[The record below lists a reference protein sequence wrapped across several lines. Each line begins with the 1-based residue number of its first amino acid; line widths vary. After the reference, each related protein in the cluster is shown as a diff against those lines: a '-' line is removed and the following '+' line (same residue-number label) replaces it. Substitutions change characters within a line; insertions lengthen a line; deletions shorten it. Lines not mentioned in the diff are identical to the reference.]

1 MINANATTTPTATN
15 ENAERTW
22 VLVDQTFTRY
32 PDYLE
37 ARDLR
42 IREFFKCFGITEVEL
57 GPLQRAPEWATPENY
72 DHEPLWPVA
81 AVGSEVLDGLHK
93 TISAAELNAC
103 DPPCYLIPGILEAG
117 QLGGIYGPFKTLKT
131 SIAADLSI
139 SLASGTP
146 FLGRFPVTEP
156 GRVLFISGES
166 ALSALR
172 SVARRICNERGL
184 SLDSLENFRIATELP
199 ALDKPSVEMTFREL
213 IQREKPVCIV
223 IDPLYL
229 AMHNEHGRNLQHMGE
244 LLRPLARI
252 CESTGCT
259 ILFVHHTKKS
269 QKVGRPATLDD
280 ISGTGFAE
288 FSAQW
293 LTVSRRRAYEPD
305 SGHHELWLSAAGRAG
320 HNGLW
325 ALDVEEG
332 ASPPVPDEGP
342 IAFPSA
348 EERTWKTTLRSFAW
362 AEAQAD
368 EQWVAAKENR
378 RLRRGALAMQRQCGR
393 TLEYLAANP
402 NGANATTIRE
412 VLGINGQRMSRILDL
427 LVDQELVIKTE
438 DRENRRPVITYTRA
452 PKADF
457 STISIDAGKVG
468 RPDEMIYNLQSG
480 QFETNQQAVPKKRQP
495 CNAGLIE
502 QAKTLL
508 AQAAANATAG
518 ETGQTS
524 GPDTNAAAESKVQSP
539 RSKVED
545 EEASA
550 GPDTNA
556 TAGPDT
562 NAEPGPDTIA
572 KPNPDTS
579 SGADTAV
586 ASAGTAPKSG
596 PDTNAES
603 GPDTFADHVDWHD
616 AASGI

>member
-1 MINANATTTPTATN
+1 
-15 ENAERTW
+15 
-22 VLVDQTFTRY
+22 L
-32 PDYLE
+32 
-37 ARDLR
+37 
-42 IREFFKCFGITEVEL
+42 
-57 GPLQRAPEWATPENY
+57 
-72 DHEPLWPVA
+72 
-81 AVGSEVLDGLHK
+81 
-93 TISAAELNAC
+93 
-103 DPPCYLIPGILEAG
+103 
-117 QLGGIYGPFKTLKT
+117 
-131 SIAADLSI
+131 I

-166 ALSALR
+166 AVSALR
-172 SVARRICNERGL
+172 SVARRICKERGL
-184 SLDSLENFRIATELP
+184 ALDSLDNFRIATELP
-199 ALDKPSVEMTFREL
+199 ALDKPSNEMTFREL
-213 IQREKPVCIV
+213 ILREKPVCVV

-229 AMHNEHGRNLQHMGE
+229 AMYNEHGRNLQHMGE

-252 CESTGCT
+252 CESTGCA

-280 ISGTGFAE
+280 ISGSGFAE

-293 LTVSRRRAYEPD
+293 LTISRRRAYEPD

-378 RLRRGALAMQRQCGR
+378 RLRRGALAMQRQCLR
-393 TLEYLAANP
+393 TLEYLAAHP

-412 VLGINGQRMSRILDL
+412 VLSINGQRMSRILDL
-427 LVDQELVIKTE
+427 LVERELVIKTE
-438 DRENRRPVITYTRA
+438 FRENRRPVITYTRA

-457 STISIDAGKVG
+457 STTSIDAGQVG

-480 QFETNQQAVPKKRQP
+480 QFETNQQAVARKRQP
-495 CNAGLIE
+495 SNAALIE
-502 QAKTLL
+502 QTRASL
-508 AQAAANATAG
+508 AAA
-518 ETGQTS
+518 
-524 GPDTNAAAESKVQSP
+524 AAAAAQSKVQGPKLSEAKSAGGGP
-539 RSKVED
+539 KVED
-545 EEASA
+545 PDPSA

-556 TAGPDT
+556 IS
-562 NAEPGPDTIA
+562 GPDTIA
-572 KPNPDTS
+572 KPSPDTN
-579 SGADTAV
+579 
-586 ASAGTAPKSG
+586 SG
-596 PDTNAES
+596 PDTSKSAPDTLAASEETGPKS
-603 GPDTFADHVDWHD
+603 GPDTFADHSRD
-616 AASGI
+616 AGGGI